1 MHEALKRRVTRTEFL
16 LELGA
21 RGYPR
26 TRRWHEDWIDAGL
39 LDRAEPTGRAGG
51 GVSYTWPRAQV
62 ELADALLE
70 KNRTVSRGAL
80 PKLVV
85 FLWLWYGD
93 EYVPFRQVPRAMRT
107 WAQAERAAPAKNV
120 RAMATELVSRVAHK
134 SGTGRRRL
142 VRTLVEF
149 PATGDPAAIRD
160 AFDDVFDPDRTGRPR
175 GPDGASINTEGYL
188 RIIAI
193 RQRAVANLGRY
204 SEQQYAAAREMYR
217 ITRANYA
224 RAQPGYALDKDLGRM
239 HPPVD
244 TGELADSACQ
254 DLLSCLGFLYER
266 ETASERQKLR
276 PSPHPTIERDP
287 VGEPDAA

>member
-1 MHEALKRRVTRTEFL
+1 MHEALKRRVARTEFL
-16 LELGA
+16 LELRA

-26 TRRWHEDWIDAGL
+26 TPRWHEDWIDAGL
-39 LDRAEPTGRAGG
+39 LDRGEPTGRAGG
-51 GVSYTWPRAQV
+51 VSYLWSRAQV
-62 ELADALLE
+62 ELAYALLE

-93 EYVPFRQVPRAMRT
+93 EYVPFRQVARAMRT
-107 WAQAERAAPAKNV
+107 WAQAERAAPAKNI
-120 RAMATELVSRVAHK
+120 RAMATELVARVAHK
-134 SGTGRRRL
+134 SGTGKRRL
-142 VRTLVEF
+142 VRTLIDF

-160 AFDDVFDPDRTGRPR
+160 AFDDVFDPDRTGAPR

-193 RQRAVANLGRY
+193 RQRTVARLGRY
-204 SEQQYAAAREMYR
+204 TEQQYAAAREMYR
-217 ITRANYA
+217 ITRADYA

-244 TGELADSACQ
+244 TSELADSACQ

-266 ETASERQKLR
+266 DEQTA
-276 PSPHPTIERDP
+276 
-287 VGEPDAA
+287 PDAMRRGPAS